1 MDEQTRPGQPR
12 MLLDIATVD
21 GEARVLTD
29 GLNKEAEEDEA
40 ADSYFRSGWLKK
52 SKRESN
58 FPLAV
63 VGEALTIS
71 VADAQA
77 SRPIDKRR
85 IPIPRVDI
93 FRSKTCLA

>member
-21 GEARVLTD
+21 AEARVLTD
-29 GLNKEAEEDEA
+29 GLNKEEEEDEA
-40 ADSYFRSGWLKK
+40 SGPSTLTGQSIRSGWLKK
-52 SKRESN
+52 SERESK

-63 VGEALTIS
+63 VGEALKIS

-85 IPIPRVDI
+85 IPIPP
-93 FRSKTCLA
+93 C